1 MKDIILVNLVSEQTI
16 PNVQFI
22 KWYFNR
28 NKKSIKILLISTKEM
43 EQKDKSAHIKKALAC
58 LDSFVEWEVIQTDG
72 NDMEKTNRI
81 LAEHFEKNKYKSE
94 IVNITGGTKLM
105 SLAVFDFFKR
115 RQNAEIY
122 YQPIGKELQKLYP
135 DYEKYDMVEL
145 LSLQEYLDAHGIS
158 YKFSNECIKDRD
170 FNKSVYDLY
179 IKKNRESIAAM
190 NALQNNAYFKNRCK
204 NKEFLDFTQIDES
217 KFSAIGHPQATKENM
232 IKLLQEFGFNAA
244 EIKEKHIRY
253 ITGGWFEE
261 YVYQKICN
269 EYQNVDK
276 KNAAL
281 NVAIQKGNDKNELDV
296 IYLDKDN
303 KLHVIECKSF
313 VDAGGKEGNKVLNDA
328 LYKLQ
333 AIIKSKF
340 GLSVKQHLYTKSII
354 DTETPL
360 NRAKEFGIDIKDGR
374 EI

>member
-1 MKDIILVNLVSEQTI
+1 MKDTILVNLISEQTI

-22 KWYFNR
+22 KWFFNQ
-28 NKKSIKILLISTKEM
+28 NEISIKILLVSTKEM
-43 EQKDKSAHIKKALAC
+43 EQKDKSTHIKKALAC

-81 LAEHFEKNKYKSE
+81 LAEYFEKNKYKSE
-94 IVNITGGTKLM
+94 IINITGGTKLM
-105 SLAVFDFFKR
+105 SLAVFDFFKC

-135 DYEKYDMVEL
+135 VYKKYDMFEV
-145 LSLQEYLDAHGIS
+145 LSLKEYLDAHGIS
-158 YKFSNECIKDRD
+158 YRFSNKCVKDWN

-179 IKKNRESIAAM
+179 IEKNREIIKAM
-190 NALQNNAYFKNRCK
+190 VALQNISYFKNVYKRK
-204 NKEFLDFTQIDES
+204 DFLDFTLIDKS
-217 KFSAIGHPQATKENM
+217 KFDAIEQATKENM
-232 IKLLQEFGFNAA
+232 IELLQKFDFDVTRIE
-244 EIKEKHIRY
+244 EKHIRY
-253 ITGGWFEE
+253 IAGGWFEE
-261 YVYQKICN
+261 YIYQKICR
-269 EYQNVDK
+269 EYKNVDE
-276 KNAAL
+276 KNVAL
-281 NVAIQKGNDKNELDV
+281 NVEIRKGNDKNELDV
-296 IYLDKDN
+296 IYLDRDN

-313 VDAGGKEGNKVLNDA
+313 VEGKEGNKVLNDA

-340 GLSVKQHLYTKSII
+340 GLFVEQHLYTKSII
-354 DTETPL
+354 EGEAPL